1 MMAKHRKMMKNKCP
15 EQTLQIKI
23 QYCIQL
29 RSSLATVVWNM
40 SHILLSLFS
49 CNCKSRTCRCV
60 LWCLGEQCI
69 KWWKGTKFKLCGG
82 SKRSLHNR
90 SSPTGYS
97 AWDQGKHQGY
107 PLWVAEWHES
117 KRAGQIEHQA
127 GAQDVNQAG
136 QKQLWGADD

>member
-1 MMAKHRKMMKNKCP
+1 MIACYNSSWILDKFSLGNTTQEISLVEVMAKQRKMMKNKCP

-107 PLWVAEWHES
+107 PLWVA
-117 KRAGQIEHQA
+117 
-127 GAQDVNQAG
+127 
-136 QKQLWGADD
+136 